1 MKRIIFIFVVI
12 FVFTLTSIAQQSK
25 GQKNNSVGTWKF
37 EAPYAPEGYTSGTI
51 IVGNEEQKPSAT
63 MSFTGNEFKIPGDNV
78 KALNDSILFSVYIQ
92 GQDVK
97 VMLKMDTEIKMSGK
111 AVYSEGEVPLTL
123 NKVLASDAE
132 VKK

>member
-1 MKRIIFIFVVI
+1 MKRIVFIFVVI
-12 FVFTLTSIAQQSK
+12 FVFSLTSIAQHNK

-51 IVGNEEQKPSAT
+51 IVGNEEQKTSAT
-63 MSFTGNEFKIPGDNV
+63 MSFTGNEFKIPGENV
-78 KALNDSILFSVYIQ
+78 KALNDSILFTVYIQ

-123 NKVLASDAE
+123 NKVAASDAE
-132 VKK
+132 RKK

>member
-1 MKRIIFIFVVI
+1 MKRTIFISIVI
-12 FVFTLTSIAQQSK
+12 FVFTLTSFAQQSK

-63 MSFTGNEFKIPGDNV
+63 MSFTGNEFKIPGENV
-78 KALNDSILFSVYIQ
+78 KALNDSILFTVYIQ

-123 NKVLASDAE
+123 NKVAASDAE
-132 VKK
+132 GKK

>member
-1 MKRIIFIFVVI
+1 MKRIIFIFSVI
-12 FVFTLTSIAQQSK
+12 SVFTLTSFAQQSK
-25 GQKNNSVGTWKF
+25 GQKTNSAGTWKF

-63 MSFTGNEFKIPGDNV
+63 MSFTGNEFKIPGENV
-78 KALNDSILFSVYIQ
+78 KALKDSILFSVYIQ

-123 NKVLASDAE
+123 NKVSASDAE

>member
-1 MKRIIFIFVVI
+1 MKRIIFIIIVI
-12 FVFTLTSIAQQSK
+12 FVYTLTSFAQQSK

-51 IVGNEEQKPSAT
+51 IVGNEEQKPTAT
-63 MSFTGNEFKIPGDNV
+63 MSFTGNEFKIPGENV
-78 KALNDSILFSVYIQ
+78 KAVKDSLLFSVYIQ

-111 AVYSEGEVPLTL
+111 AVYSEGEVPLAL

-132 VKK
+132 EKK

>member
-1 MKRIIFIFVVI
+1 MKKVIFIFVVI
-12 FVFTLTSIAQQSK
+12 SVFSLTSFAQQSK
-25 GQKNNSVGTWKF
+25 GQKNNPAGTWKF

-51 IVGNEEQKPSAT
+51 NLGNAEQKPTAT
-63 MSFTGNEFKIPGDNV
+63 MSFTGNEFKIPGEDV
-78 KALNDSILFSVYIQ
+78 KAVKDSVFFSVYLQ

-97 VMLKMDTEIKMSGK
+97 VMLKMETEIKMTGK

-123 NKVLASDAE
+123 NKVSASDTE

>member
-12 FVFTLTSIAQQSK
+12 FVFTLTSIAQQSN

-78 KALNDSILFSVYIQ
+78 KALKDSILFSVYIQ

-97 VMLKMDTEIKMSGK
+97 VMLKIENDTIMSGK
-111 AVYSEGEVPLTL
+111 AVYLEGEIPITLT
-123 NKVLASDAE
+123 KTTASEAE
-132 VKK
+132 VKQ

>member
-1 MKRIIFIFVVI
+1 MKRIIFIFIVI
-12 FVFTLTSIAQQSK
+12 FVYTLTSFAQQSK

-51 IVGNEEQKPSAT
+51 IVGNEEQKPTAT
-63 MSFTGNEFKIPGDNV
+63 MSFTGNEFKIPGENV
-78 KALNDSILFSVYIQ
+78 KAVKDSLLFSVYIQ

-111 AVYSEGEVPLTL
+111 AVYSEGEVPLAL
-123 NKVLASDAE
+123 SKVLASDAE

>member
-1 MKRIIFIFVVI
+1 MKKIIFIFGVI
-12 FVFTLTSIAQQSK
+12 FVFTLTSFAQQSK

-51 IVGNEEQKPSAT
+51 IVGNEEQKPTAT
-63 MSFTGNEFKIPGDNV
+63 MSFTGNEFKIPGENV
-78 KALNDSILFSVYIQ
+78 KAVKDSLLFSVYIQ

-111 AVYSEGEVPLTL
+111 AVYSEGEVPLAL
-123 NKVLASDAE
+123 SKVSASDAE

>member
-1 MKRIIFIFVVI
+1 MKRIVFIFVVI
-12 FVFTLTSIAQQSK
+12 FVFSLTSIAQHSK

-63 MSFTGNEFKIPGDNV
+63 MSFTGNEFKIPGENV
-78 KALNDSILFSVYIQ
+78 KALNDSILFTVYIQ

-123 NKVLASDAE
+123 NKVAASDAE
-132 VKK
+132 GKK

>member
-1 MKRIIFIFVVI
+1 MKRIIFIFIVI
-12 FVFTLTSIAQQSK
+12 FVYTLTSFAQQSK

-51 IVGNEEQKPSAT
+51 IVGNEEQKPTAT
-63 MSFTGNEFKIPGDNV
+63 MSFTGNEFKIPGENV
-78 KALNDSILFSVYIQ
+78 KAVKDSILFSVYIQ

-111 AVYSEGEVPLTL
+111 AVYSEGEVPLAL
-123 NKVLASDAE
+123 SKVLASDAE